1 MLTCETEWLTCD
13 TEELTCDT
21 EELTCD
27 TEEGRLVHVII
38 LHAVAALQ
46 LTVTEG
52 QSRNRQESD
61 SKSSER
67 NQSLKNS
74 NNKSGNHHE
83 QIRQKSASY
92 TVVSLHW

>member
-1 MLTCETEWLTCD
+1 MLTCETEWLTCDTVELTCETEWLTCDTEELTCD

-46 LTVTEG
+46 LTIPEG
-52 QSRNRQESD
+52 QSRRID
-61 SKSSER
+61 R
-67 NQSLKNS
+67 NHTPKAR
-74 NNKSGNHHE
+74 KE
-83 QIRQKSASY
+83 IK
-92 TVVSLHW
+92 V

>member
-46 LTVTEG
+46 LTIPEG
-52 QSRNRQESD
+52 QSRRIDN
-61 SKSSER
+61 
-67 NQSLKNS
+67 
-74 NNKSGNHHE
+74 
-83 QIRQKSASY
+83 
-92 TVVSLHW
+92 